1 MSSTPPSGFGSRL
14 NGTLEQLVSFADTK
28 LSGLIGF
35 STALGSLLLAEK
47 PSFPR
52 SFVPNPFEPLE
63 AFLAYVSPV
72 TYSLALLSFSIAI
85 ICGGIGFYSGRQ
97 REHQENVVF
106 WRWIERQPMD
116 KYQREVNALTES
128 AVEDAYAKENHRLSK
143 RVRWKNRFVQYGAIA
158 FLLGLLFGLAST
170 GASLLVK

>member
-1 MSSTPPSGFGSRL
+1 MSSTPPSGFGARL
-14 NGTLEQLVSFADTK
+14 NGTLEQMMSFADAR
-28 LSGLIGF
+28 LSLLIGS

-63 AFLAYVSPV
+63 ALLAYVSPV
-72 TYSLALLSFSIAI
+72 TYSLALLSFAIAI
-85 ICGGIGFYSGRQ
+85 ICAGIGFYSGSQRQ
-97 REHQENVVF
+97 YQENVVF
-106 WRWIERQPMD
+106 WRWIERQPLD

-158 FLLGLLFGLAST
+158 FLLGLLFGFVST
-170 GASLLVK
+170 GTSLLVK